1 MQASNH
7 SANELM
13 PAHKVLKHI
22 FPYLHLRGVGKK
34 KKEHLELQ
42 EGADEKS
49 PTPRTLSLP
58 GTTSSHAASMQM
70 DSFAKVERWP
80 KAA

>member
-7 SANELM
+7 SPNELT
-13 PAHKVLKHI
+13 PAHKVLRHI
-22 FPYLHLRGVGKK
+22 FPYLHLRGVE

-49 PTPRTLSLP
+49 QTPRALSLP

-70 DSFAKVERWP
+70 DSSAKVERWP